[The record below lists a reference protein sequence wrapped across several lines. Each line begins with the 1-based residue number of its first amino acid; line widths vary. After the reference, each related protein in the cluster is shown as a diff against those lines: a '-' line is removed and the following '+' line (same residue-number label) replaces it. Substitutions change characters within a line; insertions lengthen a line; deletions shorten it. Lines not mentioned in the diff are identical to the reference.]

1 MSLVPRRKSLV
12 LFDLDGVIV
21 DSRSNMEAAWAAVRR
36 DLGVG
41 VPFSAYFAEIGRP
54 FQDIMARL
62 GLAHQGRRIEAAYRR
77 ASSLLIAESPIFD
90 GVEAMLA
97 TAAASG
103 VKLGIVTSKDSAR
116 TQLVLD
122 RLDVSFMVVMTPEDR
137 LRGKPAPDHLLYA
150 MATCNIDPVETIFVG
165 DMESDAEAARRAGID
180 YAHAEWGYGE
190 RPAQCAFVAETPAML
205 TTQLFG

>member
-1 MSLVPRRKSLV
+1 MSLIRRRKSLV

-21 DSRSNMEAAWAAVRR
+21 DSRSNMEAAWTAVMR
-36 DLGVG
+36 DTGVT

-62 GLAHQGRRIEAAYRR
+62 GLAHDGRRIEATFRR
-77 ASSLLIAESPIFD
+77 TSSLLLGETPLFD
-90 GVEAMLA
+90 GVEPMLA
-97 TAAASG
+97 AAAASG

-122 RLDVSFMVVMTPEDR
+122 RLDVHFMIVMTPEER
-137 LRGKPAPDHLLYA
+137 MRGKPAPDHLLYA
-150 MATCNIDPVETIFVG
+150 MAMCNIDPAETIFVG
-165 DMESDAEAARRAGID
+165 DMESDAEAARRAGVD

-190 RPAQCAFVAETPAML
+190 RPDHYSLSAASPAIL
-205 TTQLFG
+205 ATQLFG